1 MRTIFLAGA
10 LSLCAV
16 APAFADPCD
25 DRTVALQSSWAQ
37 VNYEAP
43 KAQRKDQMEHL
54 ADQADA
60 VVKQCKGR
68 AEPLVWDAI
77 ITASAAGLKGGLG
90 ALGEVKQARSMLEQA
105 EHIKPDA
112 LDGSV
117 YTTLGSL
124 YAQVPGAPI
133 GFGDKA
139 KARGYLSKALQINP
153 NGIDQNFF
161 MADLLMR
168 EHDYAGAQRYLD
180 KVMTAPGRPGREVAD
195 RGRRKEA
202 QDMLAEARK
211 RAS

>member
-1 MRTIFLAGA
+1 MRSIFLATA
-10 LSLCAV
+10 LSLVAV
-16 APAFADPCD
+16 VPAMADTCD

-54 ADQADA
+54 ADQAN
-60 VVKQCKGR
+60 VVVNQCKGR

-77 ITASAAGLKGGLG
+77 ITASAAGFKGGLG

-105 EHIKPDA
+105 ERIKPDA

-133 GFGDKA
+133 AFGDKA
-139 KARGYLSKALQINP
+139 KAHNYLTKALQINP
-153 NGIDQNFF
+153 NGIDQNYF

-168 EHDYAGAQRYLD
+168 EHDYAGAQRYLE
-180 KVMTAPGRPGREVAD
+180 KVLAAPGRPGRDVAD

-202 QDMLAEARK
+202 QEMLAEVRRHGA
-211 RAS
+211 

>member
-1 MRTIFLAGA
+1 MRTILLAGA

-16 APAFADPCD
+16 VPALADTCD
-25 DRTVALQSSWAQ
+25 DRTVALQNTWAQ
-37 VNYEAP
+37 VNYEVP
-43 KAQRKDQMEHL
+43 KGQRRDQMEHL
-54 ADQADA
+54 ADQANA
-60 VVKQCKGR
+60 VVGQCKGR

-77 ITASAAGLKGGLG
+77 ITASAAGFKGGLG

-133 GFGDKA
+133 AFGDKT
-139 KARGYLSKALQINP
+139 KARGYLAKALQIDP

-161 MADLLMR
+161 MGDLLMR
-168 EHDYAGAQRYLD
+168 EHDYAGAQRYLE
-180 KVMTAPGRPGREVAD
+180 KVIAAPARPGRDVAD

-202 QDMLAEARK
+202 QEMLAEARK
-211 RAS
+211 RAG